1 MADAARWEQGRASI
15 DALVAEGRL
24 QRVHPNRE
32 LADLMVA
39 QALVHLQ
46 SARTVAVVDPVGS
59 FQLTYDAA
67 RKALAA
73 ILVNQGLRPTGG
85 GGGHA
90 VLLTAVRAQLHPP
103 LGTDLAPFDWMRRT
117 RNDSEYPTA
126 DAPVASRED
135 LDEAMPATERI
146 IEIATHVL
154 PTMPVF

>member
-1 MADAARWEQGRASI
+1 MADAARWQQGRASI
-15 DALVAEGRL
+15 DGLVAEGRL
-24 QRVHPNRE
+24 QVVQPNRE
-32 LADLMVA
+32 LAQLMVA
-39 QALVHLQ
+39 QAAVHLQ
-46 SARTVAVVDPVGS
+46 SARTVAVADPVGS

-103 LGTDLAPFDWMRRT
+103 LGVDLAPFDWMRRT

-135 LDEAMPATERI
+135 LDEALPAAERI
-146 IEIATHVL
+146 IEIATRVL
-154 PTMPVF
+154 PTMPMF

>member
-1 MADAARWEQGRASI
+1 MEDAARWEQGRASI
-15 DALVAEGRL
+15 DSLVAEGRL
-24 QRVHPNRE
+24 QLVQPNRE
-32 LADLMVA
+32 LAQLLVA
-39 QALVHLQ
+39 QALVHLE

-59 FQLTYDAA
+59 FQLTYHAA

-90 VLLTAVRAQLHPP
+90 VLLIAVRAQLHPP
-103 LGTDLAPFDWMRRT
+103 LGVDLAPFDWMRRT

-135 LDEAMPATERI
+135 LDEALPAAERI
-146 IEIATHVL
+146 IEIATRVL
-154 PTMPVF
+154 PTMPAF

>member
-1 MADAARWEQGRASI
+1 MADAARWQQGRASI
-15 DALVAEGRL
+15 DGLVAEGRL
-24 QRVHPNRE
+24 QVVQPNRE
-32 LADLMVA
+32 LAQLMVA
-39 QALVHLQ
+39 QAAVHLQ
-46 SARTVAVVDPVGS
+46 SARTVAVADPVGS

-103 LGTDLAPFDWMRRT
+103 LGVDLAPFDWMRRT

-126 DAPVASRED
+126 DAPVASREA
-135 LDEAMPATERI
+135 LDEALPAAERI
-146 IEIATHVL
+146 IEIATRVL
-154 PTMPVF
+154 PTMPMF